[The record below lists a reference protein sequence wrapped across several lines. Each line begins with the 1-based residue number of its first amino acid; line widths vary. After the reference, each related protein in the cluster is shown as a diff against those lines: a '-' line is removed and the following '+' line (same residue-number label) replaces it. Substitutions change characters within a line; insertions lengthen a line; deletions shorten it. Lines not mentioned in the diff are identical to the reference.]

1 MALKLKKRDL
11 SKYDLEVL
19 LDTSGSMDA
28 KDTPSGLSRLN
39 DSKKMV
45 SLLITE
51 MSAIDDDGITV
62 ACFDTTIHNVNE
74 NTTDAKA
81 QAVLAKAAATGSGT
95 YHDIALKARID
106 AYFERRFGRPAIPGT
121 KGGWL
126 SKGTPDIPAIPA
138 NPNCKPVIIVVITD
152 GQPSNSQA
160 AVENVIV
167 EATKRLTKEGLGR
180 DALGISFIQTG
191 KDAGAKDFLER
202 LNNGLTKRGATMD
215 IVNCITIDD
224 AVGLSTTQIL
234 EKALDD

>member
-19 LDTSGSMDA
+19 IDTSGSMDA

-45 SLLITE
+45 GLLIQE
-51 MSAIDDDGITV
+51 MSVIDDDGITV
-62 ACFDTTIHNVNE
+62 GCFDTTIHDVYE
-74 NTTDAKA
+74 NTTDATA
-81 QAVLAKAAATGSGT
+81 QKVLAKASATGAGT

-106 AYFERRFGRPAIPGT
+106 AYFARRFGTPGT
-121 KGGWL
+121 KGGL
-126 SKGTPDIPAIPA
+126 FSKGTPATPA

-152 GQPSNSQA
+152 GQPSNSQS
-160 AVENVIV
+160 AVENVII
-167 EATKRLTKEGLGR
+167 EATKRLTKEGLTR

-191 KDAGAKDFLER
+191 RDAGAKAFLEK
-202 LNNGLTKRGATMD
+202 LNNGLTQRGATMD